1 MNSSAA
7 ASSGSASTLVGS
19 SADVAAFVAGCK
31 KDVVV
36 AAKSAQALPEEA
48 MRVSLLADPAE
59 TDYQRLQA
67 QNVQSKKAHKVLVDV
82 LRALFAEIFIEEV
95 FRPQETYSAAST
107 RQIFERLAQ

>member
-1 MNSSAA
+1 
-7 ASSGSASTLVGS
+7 
-19 SADVAAFVAGCK
+19 
-31 KDVVV
+31 
-36 AAKSAQALPEEA
+36 

-107 RQIFERLAQ
+107 RQIFATAVRSSASRARWSFNA